1 MMGKGR
7 VGLAVF
13 ALLVGGALPLRGQ
26 ILIASGQRDLT
37 FGTIFPGVPEVV
49 RRTDATS
56 GRFNLR
62 GQRRLEVRI
71 VLTLPV
77 VMTRTTGGNT
87 MPIAFGAADGG
98 FNRQNNVGTSQ
109 VFDPRAPLVTRLG
122 NNGRLFIWLGGTA
135 MPSSTQRSGIYQAT
149 ITLTAAYTGN

>member
-1 MMGKGR
+1 MSRGW
-7 VGLAVF
+7 VGLALV
-13 ALLVGGALPLRGQ
+13 ALMFGGAVTPAGAQVLNV
-26 ILIASGQRDLT
+26 AGQRNLA

-49 RRTDATS
+49 RRTDPTS

-62 GQRRLEVRI
+62 GRRNLEVRI

-87 MPIAFGAADGG
+87 MPIQFGAADGG
-98 FNRQNNVGTSQ
+98 FSRQNNVGTSQ

-122 NNGRLFIWLGGTA
+122 RNGRLFIWLGGTA
-135 MPSSTQRSGIYQAT
+135 LPSSTQRSGNYRAT